1 MVRSLDMLNPGR
13 RTHCWLPQ
21 ILAVLLV
28 LPPGLSAQTP
38 QPPAISAATIN
49 SLKVVALAGNQEMN
63 DLEHKVMAP
72 LVIQV
77 LDQNDLPV
85 EGADVIVRF
94 PLSGP
99 SALFPDQK
107 NAGTF
112 RTNADGQAGAVGWM
126 ANNQVGTF
134 KVQVTATRGG
144 EQGSATVSMTNVTRI
159 TEADKTRQK
168 KWWSTRWGKIAI
180 VAGAAGVAVAV
191 ILATRGGSS
200 SPKVVVVTGTPG
212 SPTIG
217 GPQ

>member
-1 MVRSLDMLNPGR
+1 MLNHGW
-13 RTHCWLPQ
+13 RTHRWLPQ
-21 ILAVLLV
+21 ILAVLLAI
-28 LPPGLSAQTP
+28 PPGLNAQAP
-38 QPPAISAATIN
+38 QPPAINTATVN
-49 SLKVVALAGNQEMN
+49 SLKVVALAGSMEMN

-77 LDQNDLPV
+77 LDQNDQPV

-99 SALFPDQK
+99 SALFPEQK

-112 RTNADGQAGAVGWM
+112 RTNADGQAAAVGWM
-126 ANNQVGTF
+126 ANSQVGTI
-134 KVQVTATRGG
+134 KVQVTATRGF
-144 EQGSATVSMTNVTRI
+144 EQGSATISMTNVSSVK
-159 TEADKTRQK
+159 EAQK
-168 KWWSTRWGKIAI
+168 AHQKHWYSSRWGKIAI
-180 VAGAAGVAVAV
+180 VAGIAGVTVAV
-191 ILATRGGSS
+191 VLLTTGGGSS

>member
-1 MVRSLDMLNPGR
+1 MVRSLDMLNHGR
-13 RTHCWLPQ
+13 RRHRWLPQ
-21 ILAVLLV
+21 ILTVLLA
-28 LPPGLSAQTP
+28 LPPGLCAQAP
-38 QPPAISAATIN
+38 AAQQPATIS

-72 LVIQV
+72 LVVQV
-77 LDQNDLPV
+77 LDQNDQPI
-85 EGADVIVRF
+85 EGADVVFRF

-99 SALFPDQK
+99 SATFPDQK
-107 NAGTF
+107 NVQTS
-112 RTNADGQAGAVGWM
+112 RTNADGQAAAVGWM

-134 KVQVTATRGG
+134 KVQVTATRGN
-144 EQGSATVSMTNVTRI
+144 EQGSATVTMTNVTRI
-159 TEADKTRQK
+159 TEANKVQRK
-168 KWWSTRWGKIAI
+168 KWWSTRWGRIAI

>member
-1 MVRSLDMLNPGR
+1 
-13 RTHCWLPQ
+13 
-21 ILAVLLV
+21 VLLA
-28 LPPGLSAQTP
+28 LPPGLSAQAPAAP
-38 QPPAISAATIN
+38 QPLATVN

-77 LDQNDLPV
+77 LDQNDQPV

-94 PLSGP
+94 PLTGP
-99 SALFPDQK
+99 SALFPEQK
-107 NAGTF
+107 NVQTF
-112 RTNADGQAGAVGWM
+112 RTNADGQAAAVGWM
-126 ANNQVGTF
+126 ANDQVGAF
-134 KVQVTATRGG
+134 KVQVTATRGS
-144 EQGSATVSMTNVTRI
+144 EQGTVTVSMANVTRI
-159 TEADKTRQK
+159 TEANKTQKK

-180 VAGAAGVAVAV
+180 VAGAAGVALAV

-200 SPKVVVVTGTPG
+200 SPKVVVVTGAPG

>member
-1 MVRSLDMLNPGR
+1 
-13 RTHCWLPQ
+13 
-21 ILAVLLV
+21 
-28 LPPGLSAQTP
+28 
-38 QPPAISAATIN
+38 
-49 SLKVVALAGNQEMN
+49 
-63 DLEHKVMAP
+63 
-72 LVIQV
+72 
-77 LDQNDLPV
+77 
-85 EGADVIVRF
+85 
-94 PLSGP
+94 
-99 SALFPDQK
+99 
-107 NAGTF
+107 
-112 RTNADGQAGAVGWM
+112 M

-134 KVQVTATRGG
+134 KVQVTATRGA

>member
-1 MVRSLDMLNPGR
+1 MVRSLDMLNHGR
-13 RTHCWLPQ
+13 RTHRWLPQ
-21 ILAVLLV
+21 ILTVFLAI
-28 LPPGLSAQTP
+28 PPGLCAQSPAVP
-38 QPPAISAATIN
+38 QTLPTIN
-49 SLKVVALAGNQEMN
+49 SLKVVALAGNLEMN

-85 EGADVIVRF
+85 EGADVMIRF
-94 PLSGP
+94 PLTGP

-107 NAGTF
+107 NAQAF
-112 RTNADGQAGAVGWM
+112 RTNADGQAAAMGWM
-126 ANNQVGTF
+126 ANNQVGVF

-144 EQGSATVSMTNVTRI
+144 EQGTATVSMTNVTRI
-159 TEADKTRQK
+159 TEADKTRKK

-180 VAGAAGVAVAV
+180 VAGAAGVALAV

-200 SPKVVVVTGTPG
+200 SPKVVVVTGAPG

>member
-1 MVRSLDMLNPGR
+1 MVRSLDMLNHGR
-13 RTHCWLPQ
+13 RTHCWLPK

-28 LPPGLSAQTP
+28 LPPGLSAQAP
-38 QPPAISAATIN
+38 QPPAINTATTN

-94 PLSGP
+94 PLTGP

-112 RTNADGQAGAVGWM
+112 RTNADGQAGAAGWM

-144 EQGSATVSMTNVTRI
+144 EQGSVTVSMTNVTRI

-180 VAGAAGVAVAV
+180 VAGAAGVAAAV
-191 ILATRGGSS
+191 ILATRGGSN